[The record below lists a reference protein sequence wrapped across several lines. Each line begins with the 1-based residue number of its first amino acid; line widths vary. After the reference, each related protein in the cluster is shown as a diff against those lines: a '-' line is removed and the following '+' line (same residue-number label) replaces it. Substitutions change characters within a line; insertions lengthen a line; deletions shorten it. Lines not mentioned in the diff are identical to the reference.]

1 MTLDDTDPKLFAV
14 LAQWLYSRST
24 LPINFF
30 RKFSLAF
37 MAQLWILGD
46 RFLMIEFQNYIAE
59 IVVHKM
65 STSPKVE
72 ADAFGHYVE
81 VAGAYAKGE
90 NLLIKLAVY
99 RLVCLDVGTF
109 NLCANHLQPQI
120 LSMVVVDLKRLFSM
134 LAVRQQPVFGMSDH
148 FLVKRK
154 QPTK

>member
-1 MTLDDTDPKLFAV
+1 LDDTDPKLFAV
-14 LAQWLYSRST
+14 LVEWLYNTST

-30 RKFSLAF
+30 SKFSLAF

-59 IVVHKM
+59 IIVHKL
-65 STSPKVE
+65 SASSKVE

-81 VAGAYAKGE
+81 VAGAYAKAE
-90 NLLIKLAVY
+90 NPLINIAVY
-99 RLVCLDVGTF
+99 RLVCLDVDTF
-109 NLCANHLQPQI
+109 NLWANHLQPQI
-120 LSMVVVDLKRLFSM
+120 LSMVVALLKRLFSIFA
-134 LAVRQQPVFGMSDH
+134 LRQQPVFGMEDG